1 MPGLD
6 RKAQV
11 SSSSRVS
18 GTHRM
23 LHDEGDL
30 DNDDAWVRGY
40 ALRGVEITGDE
51 YDIDGIASDEFSRY
65 FWCGRAKNATEAYK
79 YAAEGARRDAR
90 ADFVG
95 EDDEDGG

>member
-1 MPGLD
+1 MPQNLALPGLD

-11 SSSSRVS
+11 ISSSRVS

-40 ALRGVEITGDE
+40 ALR
-51 YDIDGIASDEFSRY
+51 
-65 FWCGRAKNATEAYK
+65 
-79 YAAEGARRDAR
+79 RRDHR
-90 ADFVG
+90 
-95 EDDEDGG
+95 